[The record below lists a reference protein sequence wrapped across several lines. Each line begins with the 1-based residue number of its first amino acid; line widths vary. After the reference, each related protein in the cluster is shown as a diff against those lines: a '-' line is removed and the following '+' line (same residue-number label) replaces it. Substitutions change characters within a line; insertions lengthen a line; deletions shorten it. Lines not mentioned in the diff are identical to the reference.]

1 MFKKEELEA
10 LTVDEL
16 KAKCKELGLE
26 GYSKLTKD
34 ELVSKLLEVESKDD
48 IQEPQGQNEKEELE
62 ENEKEE
68 LEEDEP
74 VSLNAL
80 RCCKTVTKGDVLGKF
95 EISKADFEKDEKIHR
110 FIEIGFIE
118 KI

>member
-16 KAKCKELGLE
+16 KVKCKELGLE

-48 IQEPQGQNEKEELE
+48 IQDLQSQDK
-62 ENEKEE
+62 KEE
-68 LEEDEP
+68 LEEDEL
-74 VSLNAL
+74 VSLNAI
-80 RCCKTVTKGDVLGKF
+80 RYCNTMTKGEVLGKF
-95 EISKADFEKDEKIHR
+95 EISKEDFEKDAKIQR

>member
-16 KAKCKELGLE
+16 KAKCKELSLE

-34 ELVSKLLEVESKDD
+34 ELVSKLLEVEPKDD
-48 IQEPQGQNEKEELE
+48 IQDLQSQDK
-62 ENEKEE
+62 KEE
-68 LEEDEP
+68 LEEDEL
-74 VSLNAL
+74 VSLNAI
-80 RCCKTVTKGDVLGKF
+80 RYCKTETKGEVLGKF
-95 EISKADFEKDEKIHR
+95 EISKADFEKDAKIQR

>member
-34 ELVSKLLEVESKDD
+34 ELVSKLLE
-48 IQEPQGQNEKEELE
+48 QEPQSQDK
-62 ENEKEE
+62 KEE
-68 LEEDEP
+68 LEEDEL
-74 VSLNAL
+74 VSLNAI
-80 RCCKTVTKGDVLGKF
+80 RYCKTETKGEVLGKF
-95 EISKADFEKDEKIHR
+95 EISKEDFEKDAKIQR

>member
-34 ELVSKLLEVESKDD
+34 ELVS
-48 IQEPQGQNEKEELE
+48 
-62 ENEKEE
+62 
-68 LEEDEP
+68 
-74 VSLNAL
+74 LNAI
-80 RCCKTVTKGDVLGKF
+80 RYCKTETKGEVLGKF
-95 EISKADFEKDEKIHR
+95 EISKEDLAKDEKIKR
-110 FIEIGFIE
+110 FIEIGFIVE
-118 KI
+118 L

>member
-34 ELVSKLLEVESKDD
+34 ELVSKLLEQESQSQDK
-48 IQEPQGQNEKEELE
+48 
-62 ENEKEE
+62 KEE
-68 LEEDEP
+68 LEEDEL
-74 VSLNAL
+74 VSLNAI
-80 RCCKTVTKGDVLGKF
+80 RYCKTETKGDVLGKF
-95 EISKADFEKDEKIHR
+95 EISKADFEKDAKIQR

>member
-34 ELVSKLLEVESKDD
+34 ELVSKLLE
-48 IQEPQGQNEKEELE
+48 QEPQGQDK
-62 ENEKEE
+62 KEE
-68 LEEDEP
+68 LEEDEL
-74 VSLNAL
+74 VSLNAI
-80 RCCKTVTKGDVLGKF
+80 RYCKTETKGDVLGKF
-95 EISKADFEKDEKIHR
+95 EISKADFEKDAKIQR

>member
-16 KAKCKELGLE
+16 KVKCKELGLE

-48 IQEPQGQNEKEELE
+48 IQDLQSQDK
-62 ENEKEE
+62 KEE
-68 LEEDEP
+68 LEEDEL
-74 VSLNAL
+74 VSLNAI
-80 RCCKTVTKGDVLGKF
+80 RYCNTMTKGEVLGKF
-95 EISKADFEKDEKIHR
+95 EISKADFEKDAKIQR

>member
-26 GYSKLTKD
+26 GYSKLPKD

-48 IQEPQGQNEKEELE
+48 IQEPQSQDK
-62 ENEKEE
+62 KEE
-68 LEEDEP
+68 LEEDEL
-74 VSLNAL
+74 VSLNAI
-80 RCCKTVTKGDVLGKF
+80 RYCKTETKGDVLGKF
-95 EISKADFEKDEKIHR
+95 EISKADFEKDAKIQR

>member
-34 ELVSKLLEVESKDD
+34 ELVSKLLE
-48 IQEPQGQNEKEELE
+48 QEPQSQDK
-62 ENEKEE
+62 KEE
-68 LEEDEP
+68 LEEDDL
-74 VSLNAL
+74 VSLNAI
-80 RCCKTVTKGDVLGKF
+80 RYCKTETKGEVLGKF
-95 EISKADFEKDEKIHR
+95 EISKEDLAKDEKIKR
-110 FIEIGFIE
+110 FIEIGFIVE
-118 KI
+118 L

>member
-34 ELVSKLLEVESKDD
+34 ELVKLLEVEPKND
-48 IQEPQGQNEKEELE
+48 IQDLQGQDK
-62 ENEKEE
+62 KEE
-68 LEEDEP
+68 LEEDEL
-74 VSLNAL
+74 VSLNAI
-80 RCCKTVTKGDVLGKF
+80 RYCNTMTKGEVLGKF
-95 EISKADFEKDEKIHR
+95 EISKEDLAKDEKIKR
-110 FIEIGFIE
+110 FIEIGFIVE
-118 KI
+118 L